1 MSCDSIH
8 GKCPEQAD
16 PQRAGGAQALGRQGG
31 DSVPFWGDRSV
42 SEVGSGVAPHYEC
55 TQNH

>member
-8 GKCPEQAD
+8 GKCPELHRGRGD
-16 PQRAGGAQALGRQGG
+16 AQALGWQGR

-42 SEVGSGVAPHYEC
+42 SEVGSGDGSPL
-55 TQNH
+55 